1 VTYIH
6 HIWADAHSI
15 ERLRQFV
22 ATYEHEHPNAISVH
36 GAGPPER
43 SCLIYASDDLS
54 ESLHAQ
60 GFDTWMCAVR
70 QSRPEESPTFKVEY

>member
-36 GAGPPER
+36 GAGHLGR
-43 SCLIYASDDLS
+43 SYLVYASVDLS
-54 ESLHAQ
+54 EPLHAQ
-60 GFDTWMCAVR
+60 GFDTWMCAAR
-70 QSRPEESPTFKVEY
+70 QSL